1 MSLNEE
7 GVVFCEF
14 VEGEAAASVQHLSE
28 DTEKLRHQRCYLLF
42 VIADG
47 LREEIEAASKV
58 TFAEAERRLK
68 TLHEPLHSRVY

>member
-1 MSLNEE
+1 
-7 GVVFCEF
+7 
-14 VEGEAAASVQHLSE
+14 
-28 DTEKLRHQRCYLLF
+28 